1 MTRDAQRAY
10 LRQRADTGRLLEEIR
25 WRELRAL
32 DDAVALA
39 AADNLIE
46 LALRVPLRQDRRSW
60 SGLAVLPLLAL
71 KEDVDSAQTL
81 TTLFR
86 KHSH

>member
-10 LRQRADTGRLLEEIR
+10 LRQMSDTGRLLEEIR

-32 DDAVALA
+32 DDAVALT

-46 LALRVPLRQDRRSW
+46 LALRVPLRQDRRGW
-60 SGLAVLPLLAL
+60 SGLVELQQLLRTQ
-71 KEDVDSAQTL
+71 KP
-81 TTLFR
+81 R
-86 KHSH
+86 